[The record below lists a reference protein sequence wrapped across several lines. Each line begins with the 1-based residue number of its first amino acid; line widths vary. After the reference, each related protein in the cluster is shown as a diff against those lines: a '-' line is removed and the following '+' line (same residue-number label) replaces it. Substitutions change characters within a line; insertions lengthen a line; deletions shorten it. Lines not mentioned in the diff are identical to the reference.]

1 MFKLKSLYK
10 SIVRYRTSLVFNT
23 LSLLIA
29 FTGIIT
35 LVLYISY
42 ENSYDTFN
50 KNFDTI
56 YKINIGKEDGTVPA
70 KIAPII
76 EKNIT
81 TIEAITPLWFIDN
94 AITTNKL
101 KSKKIA
107 FYQRGMYANNQVFNI
122 FTFPLVLGEKDKA
135 LINANTVVLNE
146 KLAKKL
152 FGKENPIGK
161 KVLLNK
167 GSFTVTG
174 VMKNI
179 PDNASFHVSFICSFI
194 TLSKTTDSFANRWSE
209 WSFQVFCKVS
219 KQVSIARL
227 EHKINSIDEFES
239 YFGGK
244 DKKRDKDTLFH
255 LKPLS
260 DLHFSNNNNFNI
272 VNKKVLNVLGILVLV
287 LFIMGA
293 VNSIN
298 LTTAQAFQKSKSLSM
313 KRVFGASKKAV
324 FMQVIVEAVIISLF
338 VLLFSFIAHRFL
350 YPYLQNN
357 LGIAGM
363 SFHNRPQY
371 YFYFVVM
378 AIVFG
383 IVAAIYPAFYLN
395 ATPLAQSVHGAINM
409 KDKGKSVRTILLNL
423 QFVFAG
429 VLIISSIGIGKQIIF
444 WHNFDIGIP
453 KKNIIYLRT
462 TNQIRKHYQAF
473 ADELIKNQNITEYT
487 YSNFVPGNVGMGW
500 GRMVDGKQVNFFSWP
515 IDEHFIHFFN
525 INIVKGRSFSKNM
538 EVDKG
543 AFILNEKAVE
553 KFGWQKPLEKR
564 INGFSKDGPV
574 IGIAK
579 NFNFASLKGNI
590 NPMAF
595 WLYDGRRYNLLLKIK
610 PNNITKTINYIKT
623 IWGKF
628 EPVQDFNL
636 KFLDDTLNRLYQKE
650 ERISNFIRLVTLW
663 SMLLS
668 IIGLLGLVIFTT
680 RLRTKEIGIRR
691 VNGASVFEIVKML
704 NASFLRQV
712 IFAFIIASPIAYYAL
727 NKWLENFAYK
737 TTLSWWIFALSGLLV
752 LVITLFTVS
761 WQSWNAATRNIVESL
776 RNE

>member
-1 MFKLKSLYK
+1 MKSLYK
-10 SIVRYRTSLVFNT
+10 SIVKYPISLVFNV

-42 ENSYDTFN
+42 ENNYDTFN
-50 KNFDTI
+50 KNYDNI
-56 YKINIGKEDGTVPA
+56 YKINIGKDDGTVPA

-81 TIEAITPLWFIDN
+81 NIEDITPLWFISN

-122 FTFPLVLGEKDKA
+122 FTFPLILGEKEKA
-135 LINANTVVLNE
+135 LTNAYTIVLTE

-167 GSFTVTG
+167 DSFTVTG

-179 PDNASFHVSFICSFI
+179 PDNASFHVSYICSFI
-194 TLSKTTDSFANRWSE
+194 TQSQTPDSFTNSWSE

-219 KQVSIARL
+219 KQANIAELTR
-227 EHKINSIDEFES
+227 KINSIDEFEN
-239 YFGGK
+239 YFAGK

-260 DLHFSNNNNFNI
+260 ALHFSSNNNFNI
-272 VNKKVLNVLGILVLV
+272 VNKKVLNVLSVLALV
-287 LFIMGA
+287 LFIMGM
-293 VNSIN
+293 VNFIN
-298 LTTAQAFQKSKSLSM
+298 LTTAQSFQKSKSLSM
-313 KRVFGASKKAV
+313 KRVFGASKKSV
-324 FMQVIVEAVIISLF
+324 FTQVIVEAVIISLF
-338 VLLFSFIAHRFL
+338 VMSFSFIAHRFL
-350 YPYLQNN
+350 YPFLQNN
-357 LGIAGM
+357 LGISGM
-363 SFHNRPQY
+363 GFGNRPQY
-371 YFYFVVM
+371 YFYFVAM
-378 AIVFG
+378 AIIFG
-383 IVAAIYPAFYLN
+383 IIAGVYPAFYLN
-395 ATPLAQSVHGAINM
+395 ATPLSQSIHGAINL
-409 KDKGKSVRTILLNL
+409 KDKGKSVRTVLLDL
-423 QFVFAG
+423 QFVFAV
-429 VLIISSIGIGKQIIF
+429 VLIISSIGIAKQISF
-444 WHNFDIGIP
+444 WHNFDIGIQ

-462 TNQIRKHYQAF
+462 TNQIRKHYKAF
-473 ADELIKNQNITEYT
+473 ADELIKNRNITEYT
-487 YSNFVPGNVGMGW
+487 YSNFVPGSVGMGW
-500 GRMVDGKQVNFFSWP
+500 GRMIDGQQVNFTSWP
-515 IDEHFIHFFN
+515 VDEHFVDFFN
-525 INIVKGRSFSKNM
+525 IKIVKGRSFSKNM

-543 AFILNEKAVE
+543 TFILNEKAVE

-564 INGFSKDGPV
+564 IYGFSKDGSIV
-574 IGIAK
+574 GIAK
-579 NFNFASLKGNI
+579 NFNFASLKEGI
-590 NPMAF
+590 TPMVF

-610 PNNITKTINYIKT
+610 PKNLTQTISYIKT

-628 EPVQDFNL
+628 EPVQDFNF

-650 ERISNFIRLVTLW
+650 ERISNFIRIVTLW

-691 VNGASVFEIVKML
+691 VNGASIFEIVKML
-704 NASFLRQV
+704 NLGFLKQV

-727 NKWLENFAYK
+727 KKWLESFAYK
-737 TTLSWWIFALSGLLV
+737 TTLSWWIFALAGIIILLFA
-752 LVITLFTVS
+752 LLATSWFT
-761 WQSWNAATRNIVESL
+761 WHAAKQNPVKSL
-776 RNE
+776 KTE